1 MSTTTNPTDFAPNSI
16 RRLDP
21 AKYVSLGDFIDEIN
35 APDNRDT
42 LVKTYG
48 DQGITGFLQ
57 LTGAVKSNGT
67 ADQVQYWE
75 ETRLHPDQQVTPTAA
90 NAAVK
95 TITLALVANTEKP
108 LRLNDIILIGGLDRF
123 IVTNITVGGAAG
135 QETTYAGA
143 AVVTAQSLL
152 TGGLTAALTTAVVK
166 VPIIGNLFAQGSG
179 QNAGYLESNVSKRT
193 NPYMIIKETYKVT
206 GSQAT
211 NVGWI
216 NLGGGDYRWYI
227 KSENDTRQRFIDK
240 REMMMLL
247 GQEIT
252 NAAVTAYG
260 DGSEGYFSAIEN
272 RGIVNSAG
280 GAAPSIATLTEL
292 DDIIIAL
299 DKQGAAAEYA
309 VYCDRAQDLKFDDLI
324 AAGTGTAANLT
335 AGVATQ
341 FGAFNNDKDMAI
353 KLGFSSFMRGSYG
366 FHKHSWKLLNEP
378 TLLAGSKY
386 QGVMIPL
393 TKVADPKTGTKA
405 NALEMNY
412 KSSNGYSREME
423 HWMTG
428 SILGVSN
435 TNDDSLQFNY
445 RTECNLVTRAAN
457 QHVLLKD

>member
-1 MSTTTNPTDFAPNSI
+1 MA
-16 RRLDP
+16 
-21 AKYVSLGDFIDEIN
+21 
-35 APDNRDT
+35 
-42 LVKTYG
+42 
-48 DQGITGFLQ
+48 
-57 LTGAVKSNGT
+57 
-67 ADQVQYWE
+67 
-75 ETRLHPDQQVTPTAA
+75 
-90 NAAVK
+90 
-95 TITLALVANTEKP
+95 ANTEKP
-108 LRLNDIILIGGLDRF
+108 LRVNDIILVGGVDRF
-123 IVTNITVGGAAG
+123 IVTAVAGGN
-135 QETTYAGA
+135 ETTFA
-143 AVVTAQSLL
+143 ATAVATAKSLL
-152 TGGLTAALTTAVVK
+152 DGGLSANLAAAAADF
-166 VPIIGNLFAQGSG
+166 PIVGNLFAQGSG
-179 QNAGYLESNVSKRT
+179 QNDGYLESNVSKRT

-216 NLGGGDYRWYI
+216 NLGNGDYRWYI
-227 KSENDTRQRFIDK
+227 KSENDTRQRFTDK

-247 GQEIT
+247 GQQIT
-252 NAAVTAYG
+252 NAGVTGFG

-280 GAAPSIATLTEL
+280 GTAPSIATMGEL

-324 AAGTGTAANLT
+324 AAGTSTAANIT
-335 AGVATQ
+335 AGVTSQ

-393 TKVADPKTGTKA
+393 TTVADPKTGTKA
-405 NALEMNY
+405 AALEMNY

-457 QHVLLKD
+457 QHVILKD

>member
-1 MSTTTNPTDFAPNSI
+1 MPTVNPTDFSPNSI
-16 RRLDP
+16 RRLAP
-21 AKYVSLGDFIDEIN
+21 EKYVSLGDFIDEIN

-75 ETRLHPDQQVTPTAA
+75 ETRLHPAQKATPTA
-90 NAAVK
+90 VSEDS
-95 TITLALVANTEKP
+95 TTVTLNMAANTEKP
-108 LRLNDIILIGGLDRF
+108 LRLNDVILIGGQDRF
-123 IVTNITVGGAAG
+123 IVTAMTAG
-135 QETTYAGA
+135 EVTYAG
-143 AVVTAQSLL
+143 TATATLHSLL
-152 TGGLTAALTTAVVK
+152 TGGLSKDLAAAAVDF
-166 VPIIGNLFAQGSG
+166 PIIGNLFSQGSG

-247 GQEIT
+247 GEEIT
-252 NAAVTAYG
+252 NTGVTAYG

-272 RGIVNSAG
+272 RGIVTTAASAG
-280 GAAPSIATLTEL
+280 AEPINAMADL
-292 DDIIIAL
+292 DDIVIAL

-309 VYCDRAQDLKFDDLI
+309 VYVDRAQDLKLDDII
-324 AAGTGTAANLT
+324 AAGTSTAANIT
-335 AGVATQ
+335 AGVASQ

-412 KSSNGYSREME
+412 KSTNGYSREME

-457 QHVLLKD
+457 QHVLLKDYTA